1 VVGLNPVSSTLII
14 YQSGE
19 VKSMSRST
27 HLVLGSTP
35 VSGSTTNEVRFE
47 ESNPKREEGLAS
59 GGSRFPFLHSSNIH
73 EWSGFVKRFYEHLY
87 SLFD

>member
-1 VVGLNPVSSTLII
+1 
-14 YQSGE
+14 
-19 VKSMSRST
+19 MSVFT
-27 HLVLGSTP
+27 HLWLGSTP
-35 VSGSTTNEVRFE
+35 VSGSTTNE
-47 ESNPKREEGLAS
+47 REEGLAS